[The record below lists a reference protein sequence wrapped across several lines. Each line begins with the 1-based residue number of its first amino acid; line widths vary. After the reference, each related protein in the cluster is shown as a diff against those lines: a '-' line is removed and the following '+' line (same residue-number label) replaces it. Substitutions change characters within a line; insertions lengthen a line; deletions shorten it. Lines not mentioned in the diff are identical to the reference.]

1 MSIYGSSTPSV
12 NGYGALRSILE
23 TAFQE
28 SGFSRTDLTVLS
40 AQVDPYRLD
49 TPSGHRDGKWAA
61 KQLARAFGAK
71 RRTHWRGLHY
81 AIVAQGKIRKPD
93 GEIYRNTD
101 DDWHWLSDVAGKAA
115 RWLGY
120 IPFDRITDNRNAEP
134 IIYRKAGV
142 EPEKWVSIG
151 LDVEVPALEDI
162 EPAPGANGF
171 VPRQAFQFVFFGE
184 KGSLQ
189 DVLEPLAKRYE
200 ADLYLPSGEIS
211 DSQLYRM
218 AKDAAED
225 GRPLVVFTISDCDP
239 AGHQMPVSIG
249 RKLQALRDLLFPEL
263 RFEVVPAAL
272 TVDQVRELNLPST
285 PLKET
290 EKRASRWREAF
301 GVEQTEVDALATL
314 RSDAL
319 REIVNRAF
327 DPYFDRHLDD
337 RVSDAEDRWLE
348 AAQVAMS
355 QQIDDDVLANLRDQA
370 AGRLDE
376 LREEIER
383 INAQLR
389 LATGDISLPEI
400 EVPEAEVDDETPRL
414 ALVSL
419 DQDWVEATRSLIA
432 RKSYG
437 DDA

>member
-1 MSIYGSSTPSV
+1 MRV
-12 NGYGALRSILE
+12 NGYGVLRSVLE
-23 TAFQE
+23 EAHEET
-28 SGFSRTDLTVLS
+28 GYSRTDLTVLS

-61 KQLARAFGAK
+61 EQLARAFGET

-81 AIVAQGKIRKPD
+81 AIVAQGEIRKPD
-93 GEIYRNTD
+93 GTVYCNTD
-101 DDWHWLSDVAGKAA
+101 DDWQWLVTVAGKAA

-134 IIYRKAGV
+134 IVHRKARV
-142 EPEKWVSIG
+142 EPQAWVSVGVHVNIP
-151 LDVEVPALEDI
+151 DTDDI
-162 EPAPGANGF
+162 EPVPGANGF
-171 VPRQAFQFVFFGE
+171 VPRQAFQFVIFGE

-189 DVLEPLAKRYE
+189 EVLQPLADRYE

-211 DSQLYRM
+211 DSHLYRI
-218 AKDAAED
+218 AKDADED

-249 RKLQALRDLLFPEL
+249 RKLQALRDLLFPDL

-272 TVDQVRELNLPST
+272 TVNQVSELDLPST

-290 EKRASRWREAF
+290 ERRASRWREAF

-314 RSDAL
+314 RPDDL
-319 REIVNRAF
+319 REIVDRAF
-327 DPYFDRHLDD
+327 DPYFDLTLES
-337 RVSDAEDRWLE
+337 RVSEAEDQWLA
-348 AAQVAMS
+348 AAQAAMS
-355 QQIDDDVLANLRDQA
+355 RQIDDDVLSSLREEA
-370 AGRLDE
+370 TRRLDE
-376 LREEIER
+376 LREQIEQ
-383 INAQLR
+383 INTHLQ
-389 LATGDISLPEI
+389 LATDDISLPEI
-400 EVPEAEVDDETPRL
+400 DVPEPQIDDEIPRQ

-419 DQDWVEATRSLIA
+419 DQNWVEATRALII
-432 RKSYG
+432 RKAYG

>member
-1 MSIYGSSTPSV
+1 MRV
-12 NGYGALRSILE
+12 NGYGVLRSVLE
-23 TAFQE
+23 EAHEET
-28 SGFSRTDLTVLS
+28 GYSRTDLTVLS

-61 KQLARAFGAK
+61 KQLARAFGEN

-81 AIVAQGKIRKPD
+81 AVVAQGKVRKPD
-93 GEIYRNTD
+93 GTVYCNTD

-120 IPFDRITDNRNAEP
+120 ISFDRITDNRNAEP
-134 IIYRKAGV
+134 IVHRKARV
-142 EPEKWVSIG
+142 EPQAWVSVGVHVNIP
-151 LDVEVPALEDI
+151 DTDDI
-162 EPAPGANGF
+162 EPVPGANGF
-171 VPRQAFQFVFFGE
+171 VPRQAFQFVIFGE

-189 DVLEPLAKRYE
+189 EVLQPLADRYE

-211 DSQLYRM
+211 DSHLYRI
-218 AKDAAED
+218 AKDADED

-249 RKLQALRDLLFPEL
+249 RKMQALHDLLFPDL

-272 TVDQVRELNLPST
+272 TVNQVSELDLPST

-290 EKRASRWREAF
+290 ERRASRWREAF

-314 RSDAL
+314 RPDDL
-319 REIVNRAF
+319 REIVDRAF
-327 DPYFDRHLDD
+327 DPYFDLTLES
-337 RVSDAEDRWLE
+337 RVSEAEDQWLA
-348 AAQVAMS
+348 AAQAAMS
-355 QQIDDDVLANLRDQA
+355 RQIDDDVLSSLREEA
-370 AGRLDE
+370 TRRLDE
-376 LREEIER
+376 LREQIEQ
-383 INAQLR
+383 INTHLQ
-389 LATGDISLPEI
+389 LATDDISLPEI
-400 EVPEAEVDDETPRL
+400 DVPEPQIDDEIPRQ

-419 DQDWVEATRSLIA
+419 DQNWVEATRALII
-432 RKSYG
+432 RKAYG